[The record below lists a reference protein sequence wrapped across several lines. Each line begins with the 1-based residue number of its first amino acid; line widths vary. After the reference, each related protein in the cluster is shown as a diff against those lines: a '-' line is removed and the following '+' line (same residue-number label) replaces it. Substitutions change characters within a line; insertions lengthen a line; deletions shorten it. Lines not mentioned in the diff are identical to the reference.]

1 MQRTA
6 SIQIAAKPMNRVALR
21 GLAHLLAGSVCASF
35 IWLAPHWA
43 AVAFLAAAA
52 GFFLLLDAARLNNHR
67 VYNYFSFLFRPFLRE
82 SEQKRIGGAFYL
94 TTGCLITAL
103 IFSRPLA
110 GMAVLFLTFGDLSA
124 TLIGSWKGRI
134 QLWGKSLEGSLACLA
149 ACGLI
154 AFIASLNNVA
164 IAPLALSMG
173 VLSATVLEALPWGI
187 NDNLSL
193 PIGSAAIMLAVG
205 KLIS

>member
-1 MQRTA
+1 
-6 SIQIAAKPMNRVALR
+6 MNRVALR
-21 GLAHLLAGSVCASF
+21 GLAHLLVGSVCASF

-43 AVAFLAAAA
+43 AVAFLAVAA
-52 GFFLLLDAARLNNHR
+52 GFFLLLDAARLKNYR
-67 VYNYFSFLFRPFLRE
+67 VYNYFLFLFRPFLRE
-82 SEQKRIGGAFYL
+82 TEQKRLSGAFYL
-94 TTGCLITAL
+94 TAGCLITAL

-110 GMAVLFLTFGDLSA
+110 GTAVLFLTFGDLSA
-124 TLIGSWKGRI
+124 TLIGSLKGRI
-134 QLWGKSLEGSLACLA
+134 KLWGKSLEGSLACLIVCA
-149 ACGLI
+149 LI

-164 IAPLALSMG
+164 MAPLTLSMG